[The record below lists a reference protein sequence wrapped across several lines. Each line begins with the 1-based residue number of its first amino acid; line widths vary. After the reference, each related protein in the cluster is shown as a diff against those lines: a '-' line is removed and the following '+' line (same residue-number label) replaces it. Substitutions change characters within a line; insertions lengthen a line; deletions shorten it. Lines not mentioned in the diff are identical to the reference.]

1 MSIGNAVTLIE
12 MIDGF
17 AKHFKA
23 LFNRVLRYK
32 YHRYGWKEHN
42 RCGLKIEGINE
53 LKLFIKSSFIFFC
66 YKLAKFEP

>member
-23 LFNRVLRYK
+23 LFNKVPRYK
-32 YHRYGWKEHN
+32 YHRYGWKKHN
-42 RCGLKIEGINE
+42 ECGLKIEGIN
-53 LKLFIKSSFIFFC
+53 
-66 YKLAKFEP
+66 